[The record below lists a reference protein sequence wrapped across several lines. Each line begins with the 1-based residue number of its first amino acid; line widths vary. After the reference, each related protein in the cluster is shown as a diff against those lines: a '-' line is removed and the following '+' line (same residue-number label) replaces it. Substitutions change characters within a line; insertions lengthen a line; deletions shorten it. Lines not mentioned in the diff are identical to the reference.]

1 MVPSRGLLVSLV
13 LSTLAGCAYAQQPAA
28 IPAPQRAPDTMEA
41 RTLACVGCHGDKGR
55 GVANVYFPRLAGKP
69 SGYLYN
75 QLVAFQEGRRRYAP
89 MNYLLAYLPP
99 AYLKQMADYFAA
111 QSPDP
116 IAVTAPAAPAATIAQ
131 GQQIVTKGL
140 PEKKIPA
147 CTTCH
152 GAALTGREP
161 GIPGLLGLR
170 TDYVSAQ
177 LGAWRYGTRTAL
189 APDCMQIIAA
199 TLSEPE
205 VAAVSA
211 YLSTLPVPANDKPA
225 PADSTQLPMG
235 CGSQGRHA
243 PAATAG
249 ARP

>member
-1 MVPSRGLLVSLV
+1 MVASHGLSAFVV
-13 LSTLAGCAYAQQPAA
+13 LSTLAWHAHAQQEAS
-28 IPAPQRAPDTMEA
+28 IPSPQRAPDTMEA
-41 RTLACVGCHGDKGR
+41 RTLACVGCHGEKGR
-55 GVANVYFPRLAGKP
+55 GVANIYFPRLAGKP

-75 QLVAFQEGRRRYAP
+75 QLIAFQEGRRHYAP

-116 IAVTAPAAPAATIAQ
+116 IPVTAPGAPPATLAH
-131 GQQIVTKGL
+131 GQQIVSKGL
-140 PEKKIPA
+140 PDKKIPA

-152 GAALTGREP
+152 GATLTGREP

-170 TDYVSAQ
+170 ADYVSAQ

-189 APDCMQIIAA
+189 APDCMQLIAS

-211 YLSTLPVPANDKPA
+211 YLATLPVPANDKPA
-225 PADSTQLPMG
+225 PADNTQLPMG
-235 CGSQGRHA
+235 CGSQSAHA
-243 PAATAG
+243 AAAG
-249 ARP
+249 AKP

>member
-1 MVPSRGLLVSLV
+1 MMLVVDKAFKKCNSASAEWLLNVNSATQGCKIYIDSHFTVQHSRGEGMVPSRGLLVSLV

-116 IAVTAPAAPAATIAQ
+116 IAVTAPAAPAATRASKSSPR
-131 GQQIVTKGL
+131 VCRRRKS
-140 PEKKIPA
+140 
-147 CTTCH
+147 
-152 GAALTGREP
+152 R
-161 GIPGLLGLR
+161 
-170 TDYVSAQ
+170 
-177 LGAWRYGTRTAL
+177 
-189 APDCMQIIAA
+189 
-199 TLSEPE
+199 
-205 VAAVSA
+205 
-211 YLSTLPVPANDKPA
+211 PVPPVTA
-225 PADSTQLPMG
+225 P
-235 CGSQGRHA
+235 R
-243 PAATAG
+243 
-249 ARP
+249 

>member
-1 MVPSRGLLVSLV
+1 MVPSRCFSALLVLG
-13 LSTLAGCAYAQQPAA
+13 TIFGHAYAQPE
-28 IPAPQRAPDTMEA
+28 PTVPPQRAPDTMEA

-69 SGYLYN
+69 AGYLYN
-75 QLVAFQEGRRRYAP
+75 QLIAFQEGRRRYAP

-111 QSPDP
+111 QSPAP
-116 IAVTAPAAPAATIAQ
+116 LAVTAPAAPPATIAQ
-131 GQQIVTKGL
+131 GQQIVSKGL
-140 PEKKIPA
+140 PDKKIPA
-147 CTTCH
+147 CTACH
-152 GAALTGREP
+152 GTALTGREP

-189 APDCMQIIAA
+189 APDCMQIVAS

-211 YLSTLPVPANDKPA
+211 YLATLPVPQQDKPVA
-225 PADSTQLPMG
+225 ADTTQLPMA
-235 CGSQGRHA
+235 CGSQNPHA
-243 PAATAG
+243 AEAKP
-249 ARP
+249 

>member
-1 MVPSRGLLVSLV
+1 MVSSRSLSALLV
-13 LSTLAGCAYAQQPAA
+13 LSTLACRAYAQQEASP
-28 IPAPQRAPDTMEA
+28 PPPQRAPDTMEA

-75 QLVAFQEGRRRYAP
+75 QLIAFQEGRRRYAP

-116 IAVTAPAAPAATIAQ
+116 IPIAAPSAPPAIIAQ

-140 PEKKIPA
+140 PDKKIPA

-152 GAALTGREP
+152 GATLTGREP

-189 APDCMQIIAA
+189 APDCMQLIAS

-205 VAAVSA
+205 VAAVSS
-211 YLSTLPVPANDKPA
+211 YLATLPVPANDKPA
-225 PADSTQLPMG
+225 AANTPLPMG
-235 CGSQGRHA
+235 CGSQSPHLA
-243 PAATAG
+243 AG
-249 ARP
+249 AKP